1 MAILSTLLFFSIFS
15 FGFLELAALF
25 LFRSSTFAHHLSMFP
40 ALSICPLCVLV
51 SAVLSLLPFCVL
63 VSVVLSLLSFCVLVS
78 LLLPLFV
85 FYVQL
90 FSCFLEL
97 GKLMSGLVEDIAQF
111 LGNFAAIAVGRIGD
125 STALPSIL
133 EMIKFNGNNDPVL
146 RHAGVMALVGI
157 ATEQEIADLIRHE
170 SEAVR
175 HAAVIS

>member
-111 LGNFAAIAVGRIGD
+111 LGNFAV
-125 STALPSIL
+125 SVW
-133 EMIKFNGNNDPVL
+133 PVL
-146 RHAGVMALVGI
+146 HWRPACIGGFNNSTSIVTINFLLGDQLTNEPA
-157 ATEQEIADLIRHE
+157 QSIRP
-170 SEAVR
+170 SLSRYLGRDPRAR
-175 HAAVIS
+175 AI